1 MSMFRAVRRR
11 LGLKFLLSYFVVIL
25 VGVAVLALA
34 SALTVPAAFDRH
46 LAAMGSMMGDMGMSL
61 ESDLFVGYR
70 AAAAEALTW
79 AAGAATAAAVILS
92 ILISRRVVDP
102 VRQMMTA
109 SRRIADGHFDERV
122 PLGRVA
128 PEDMDELEQLAV
140 SLNQLA
146 SKLERIEAV
155 RRQLIADVAHE
166 LRTPLSIVRGS
177 LEGLMDGV
185 LPADEETLLGLQ
197 AETGRLQRLVEDLQE
212 LSRAEARAFAL
223 EIRAVDPRH
232 MVEVA
237 VERLARQF
245 EEKGV
250 TLRSEVPP
258 ALPRVRADEE
268 RAGQVLLNILGNA
281 LQYTPSG
288 RGVTIRAG
296 EAGGRVEIEV
306 IDEGIGIA
314 ADQLPQVFTRFYRV
328 DRSRSRAGGGSGIG
342 LTIAQ
347 HLAEAQGGSLRA
359 ESPGLGKGSRFVF
372 ALPVAS

>member
-1 MSMFRAVRRR
+1 MSAFRTVRRR

-34 SALTVPAAFDRH
+34 SALTVPVTFDRH
-46 LAAMGSMMGDMGMSL
+46 LAAMGSMMGDMRMSL
-61 ESDLFVGYR
+61 ETDLFASYR
-70 AAAAEALTW
+70 AAVVEALAW

-92 ILISRRVVDP
+92 VLISRRVVDP
-102 VRQMMTA
+102 VRQMMGA

-128 PEDMDELEQLAV
+128 PEDLDELEQLAV

-146 SKLERIEAV
+146 SKLERTEAV

-166 LRTPLSIVRGS
+166 LRTPLSVVRGS
-177 LEGLMDGV
+177 LEGLVDGV

-212 LSRAEARAFAL
+212 LSQAEARAFPL
-223 EIRAVDPRH
+223 EIQAVDPRRL
-232 MVEVA
+232 VEVA
-237 VERLARQF
+237 IERLARQF

-250 TLRSEVPP
+250 TLRSVVPP

-281 LQYTPSG
+281 LQYTPPG
-288 RGVTIRAG
+288 RGVSIRAG
-296 EAGGRVEIEV
+296 EVGGRVEIEV

-314 ADQLPQVFTRFYRV
+314 ADHLPHVFTRFYRV

-342 LTIAQ
+342 LTIAL

-359 ESPGLGKGSRFVF
+359 ESPGLEKGSRFVF
-372 ALPVAS
+372 ALPIAP